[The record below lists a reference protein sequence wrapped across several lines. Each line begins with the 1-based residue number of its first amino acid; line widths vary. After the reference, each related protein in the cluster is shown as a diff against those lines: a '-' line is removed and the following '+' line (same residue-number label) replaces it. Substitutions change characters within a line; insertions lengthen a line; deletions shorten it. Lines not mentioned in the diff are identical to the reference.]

1 MAKRAE
7 DFKNDPMIVPIG
19 DPPAGSFED
28 WLAGLERGEEPT
40 VLSVPAAQLVAEGR
54 AEAE

>member
-19 DPPAGSFED
+19 VPPAGSFED

-40 VLSVPAAQLVAEGR
+40 VLSVSAAQLVAEGR